1 MSITT
6 EAIYEA
12 GILKLISPIPELPEH
27 SRVRLT
33 IEPGITDASGQAM
46 RFPVELLARIDQRRD
61 AIFQRSGALSDSADL
76 ITEGREQEL
85 E

>member
-1 MSITT
+1 MSITV

-12 GILKLISPIPELPEH
+12 GILKLLKPLPDLPER

-33 IEPGITDASGQAM
+33 IEPNTAVVNQSEPCPA
-46 RFPVELLARIDQRRD
+46 ELLARIDRRREAVFRRRGD
-61 AIFQRSGALSDSADL
+61 LTDSADL
-76 ITEGREQEL
+76 IRDAREQEL